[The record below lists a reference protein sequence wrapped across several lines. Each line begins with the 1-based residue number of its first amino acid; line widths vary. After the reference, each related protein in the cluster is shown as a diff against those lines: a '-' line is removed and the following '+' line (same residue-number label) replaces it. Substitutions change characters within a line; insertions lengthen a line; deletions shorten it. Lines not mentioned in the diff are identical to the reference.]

1 MTSIQDLF
9 FDRVSFGSGCWEWQA
24 TLHRG
29 YGRLR
34 GILAHR
40 IAWEIFRGLIPEGLC
55 VLHKCDNPSC
65 VKPSHLFLGTQL
77 DNIKDRHAKGRSSSG
92 ESHSKSCR
100 GEIVGTSK
108 LKEQDVRDIRRKRK
122 EGAKVAT
129 LSKEYGLVQSAIYA
143 IIDRTRWGHIQ

>member
-1 MTSIQDLF
+1 VTSIQKPFLE
-9 FDRVSFGSGCWEWQA
+9 RVSFGDGCWEWQGR
-24 TLHRG
+24 LHTG

-34 GILAHR
+34 GVLAHR
-40 IAWEIFRGLIPEGLC
+40 ISWETFRGLIPEGLC

-65 VKPSHLFLGTQL
+65 VKPSHLFVGTQI

-108 LKEQDVRDIRRKRK
+108 LKEQDVKDIRGKRE
-122 EGAKVAT
+122 EGVRVAS
-129 LSKEYGLVQSAIYA
+129 LSKEYGIVQSAVYN
-143 IIDRTRWGHIQ
+143 IIGRRRWRHVQ